1 MKTQTS
7 TPLWLDLK
15 IDYIDE
21 NFNKVFNYIYQNFT
35 TKRDPFYDIT
45 INLLEKRIDSL
56 VQEYQDQQL
65 LYDEN
70 LALDKDKLFFTA
82 RLLGL
87 YLLSVDNSAKNYRT
101 AFVLFA
107 YILALLE
114 PRNISM
120 SYVANTLKFVFVLES
135 ISPVLQFIY
144 FFLVNS

>member
-21 NFNKVFNYIYQNFT
+21 NFNKFFNYIYQNFT

-70 LALDKDKLFFTA
+70 LALDKEKLFFTA

-87 YLLSVDNSAKNYRT
+87 
-101 AFVLFA
+101 
-107 YILALLE
+107 
-114 PRNISM
+114 
-120 SYVANTLKFVFVLES
+120 
-135 ISPVLQFIY
+135 
-144 FFLVNS
+144 

>member
-56 VQEYQDQQL
+56 VQEYQDQQ
-65 LYDEN
+65 
-70 LALDKDKLFFTA
+70 
-82 RLLGL
+82 
-87 YLLSVDNSAKNYRT
+87 
-101 AFVLFA
+101 
-107 YILALLE
+107 
-114 PRNISM
+114 
-120 SYVANTLKFVFVLES
+120 
-135 ISPVLQFIY
+135 
-144 FFLVNS
+144 